1 MDEPKLSR
9 QALYNRRKRLEA
21 GGAVYVTPRDKAA
34 MDVAVE
40 LSGQS
45 QAEWLRDAIDDK
57 IEKEI
62 PEYGTWKTSSLGLR
76 RVRMFEFIAAF
87 GLIKTKK
94 IAKDLTNMLALTD
107 KDVAGRADLT
117 VKEKN
122 LDAAGL
128 LLTQLRAAH
137 NHELQE
143 FERLDTLYHQ
153 HLAAA
158 EQLKNRLADP
168 ALTDADRGQIEAG
181 LNDLVGKLEKMSPDL
196 EQHRQDVDESA
207 ALLQEAT
214 AAYEEKA
221 ADLKAAKQQLDEAQR
236 DLARAQ
242 ISSERSKEHAE
253 QAAKLAGLRSEDQG
267 SGLDTALNAMQQE
280 AAKLRANAE
289 ANKLKAQ
296 ALGKAPSAP
305 DDNPFVK
312 EALAN
317 AAGAKPSSSVL
328 DRLAALKK

>member
-21 GGAVYVTPRDKAA
+21 GGGVYVTPRDKTA
-34 MDVAVE
+34 MDIAVE

-45 QAEWLRDAIDDK
+45 QAEWLRDAIDAK
-57 IEKEI
+57 IEKDI
-62 PEYGTWKTSSLGLR
+62 PEYGTWKSAPFHSR
-76 RVRMFEFIAAF
+76 RVKMFEFIAAF

-107 KDVAGRADLT
+107 KDVAGKADLT

-122 LDAAGL
+122 LDAAGV

-137 NHELQE
+137 AHETQE

-153 HLAAA
+153 HLTAA
-158 EQLKNRLADP
+158 EQLKNRLEDP
-168 ALTDADRGQIEAG
+168 NTAVNDRAAIEAG
-181 LNDLVGKLEKMSPDL
+181 LNDLVAKLEKMSPDL
-196 EQHRQDVDESA
+196 EQHRQDVEESA
-207 ALLQEAT
+207 ALLNEAT

-221 ADLKAAKQQLDEAQR
+221 ADLKRAKQQLEEAQR

-242 ISSERSKEHAE
+242 IANERSKEHAE
-253 QAAKLAGLRSEDQG
+253 TAARVAGLRDGDDQG
-267 SGLDTALNAMQQE
+267 GLNVALSAMQQE

-289 ANKLKAQ
+289 ANRMKASV
-296 ALGKAPSAP
+296 LTPSP
-305 DDNPFVK
+305 TTSEENPFVK
-312 EALAN
+312 EALAAAQGSVPN
-317 AAGAKPSSSVL
+317 ASVL

>member
-21 GGAVYVTPRDKAA
+21 GGGVYVTPRDKTA

-57 IEKEI
+57 IEKDI
-62 PEYGTWKTSSLGLR
+62 PEYRDWKTSPFGTR
-76 RVRMFEFIAAF
+76 RTRMFEFIAAF

-107 KDVAGRADLT
+107 KDVAGKADLA

-122 LDAAGL
+122 LDAAGV
-128 LLTQLRAAH
+128 LLTQLRVAH
-137 NHELQE
+137 NHETQE

-153 HLAAA
+153 HLSAA
-158 EQLKNRLADP
+158 EQLKCKLDDP
-168 ALTDADRGQIEAG
+168 GLSAADRGQIEAG
-181 LNDLVGKLEKMSPDL
+181 LNDLVGKLEKMSPEV
-196 EQHRQDVDESA
+196 EQHRQDVADSE
-207 ALLQEAT
+207 ALLTEAT

-221 ADLKAAKQQLDEAQR
+221 ADLKAAKQRLDEAQR

-242 ISSERSKEHAE
+242 IASDRSKEHAE
-253 QAAKLAGLRSEDQG
+253 QAAKVAGLRSDERA
-267 SGLDTALNAMQQE
+267 SGLDTALNAMQAE

-289 ANKLKAQ
+289 ANQMKAQ
-296 ALGKAPSAP
+296 VLAKPAVST
-305 DDNPFVK
+305 DDNPFVRD
-312 EALAN
+312 ALAQ
-317 AAGAKPSSSVL
+317 AQGAKPQASVL

>member
-21 GGAVYVTPRDKAA
+21 GGSVTVTPRDKAA

-40 LSGQS
+40 LSGRS
-45 QAEWLRDAIDDK
+45 QAEWLRDAIDEK
-57 IEKEI
+57 IEKDI
-62 PEYGTWKTSSLGLR
+62 PEYGTWKTASQSVR
-76 RVRMFEFIAAF
+76 RIRMFEFIAAF

-107 KDVAGRADLT
+107 KDVAGKADLA

-128 LLTQLRAAH
+128 LLTQLRTAH
-137 NHELQE
+137 HHEIQE

-153 HLAAA
+153 YLAAA
-158 EQLKNRLADP
+158 EQLKTRLEDASQP
-168 ALTDADRGQIEAG
+168 AGDRAQIESG
-181 LNDLVGKLEKMSPDL
+181 LSDLVAKLEKISPDL
-196 EQHRQDVDESA
+196 EQHRRDVDESA
-207 ALLQEAT
+207 ALLAEAT

-221 ADLKAAKQQLDEAQR
+221 ADLKTAKQQLEEAQR

-242 ISSERSKEHAE
+242 IANDRSKEHAE
-253 QAAKLAGLRSEDQG
+253 QAAKVAGLRSDGQA

-289 ANKLKAQ
+289 ANQLKAQ
-296 ALGKAPSAP
+296 TLGKAPAP
-305 DDNPFVK
+305 ADENPFVK
-312 EALAN
+312 EALA
-317 AAGAKPSSSVL
+317 AAQGAKPNSSVL

>member
-21 GGAVYVTPRDKAA
+21 GGGVYVTPRDKAA

-40 LSGQS
+40 LSGRS

-57 IEKEI
+57 IEKDI
-62 PEYGTWKTSSLGLR
+62 PEYASWKNSPFGTR
-76 RVRMFEFIAAF
+76 RIRMFEFIAAF

-107 KDVAGRADLT
+107 KDVAGKADLT

-122 LDAAGL
+122 LDAAGV

-137 NHELQE
+137 NHETQE
-143 FERLDTLYHQ
+143 FERMDALYHQ
-153 HLAAA
+153 HLTAA
-158 EQLKNRLADP
+158 EQLKQKLENPSLSAADH
-168 ALTDADRGQIEAG
+168 AQIEAG
-181 LNDLVGKLEKMSPDL
+181 LNDLVDKLEKMSPEI
-196 EQHRQDVDESA
+196 EQHRHDVEESE
-207 ALLQEAT
+207 ALLNEAT

-221 ADLKAAKQQLDEAQR
+221 ADLKRARQTLDEAQR
-236 DLARAQ
+236 DLTRAQ
-242 ISSERSKEHAE
+242 IQNQRAREHAE
-253 QAAKLAGLRSEDQG
+253 TAAKVAGLRDDEG
-267 SGLDTALNAMQQE
+267 SSGIDVALNAMQQE

-289 ANKLKAQ
+289 ANQMKASVL
-296 ALGKAPSAP
+296 AKPAVST

-312 EALAN
+312 EALAQ
-317 AAGAKPSSSVL
+317 AQGAKPDASVL

>member
-21 GGAVYVTPRDKAA
+21 GGGVYVTPRDKTA

-40 LSGQS
+40 LSGKS
-45 QAEWLRDAIDDK
+45 QAEWLRDAIDDR
-57 IEKEI
+57 IEKDI
-62 PEYGTWKTSSLGLR
+62 PAYTR
-76 RVRMFEFIAAF
+76 RTRMFEFIAAF

-107 KDVAGRADLT
+107 KDVAGKADLA

-122 LDAAGL
+122 LDAAGV

-137 NHELQE
+137 NHETQE
-143 FERLDTLYHQ
+143 FERMETLYNQ
-153 HLAAA
+153 HLSAA
-158 EQLKNRLADP
+158 EQLKNKLEDP
-168 ALTDADRGQIEAG
+168 NLSAADRGQVEAG
-181 LNDLVGKLEKMSPDL
+181 LNDLVDKLEKLSPEV
-196 EQHRQDVDESA
+196 EQHRQDVADSQQ
-207 ALLQEAT
+207 LLTEAT

-221 ADLKAAKQQLDEAQR
+221 ADLKSAKEMLAEAQR
-236 DLARAQ
+236 DLTRAK
-242 ISSERSKEHAE
+242 IADDRSRERAE
-253 QAAKLAGLRSEDQG
+253 TAAKVAGLRDG
-267 SGLDTALNAMQQE
+267 DGASGIDVALNAMQQE

-289 ANKLKAQ
+289 ANKMKADVL
-296 ALGKAPSAP
+296 AKPAVST

-312 EALAN
+312 EALAQ
-317 AAGAKPSSSVL
+317 AQGAKPAASVL